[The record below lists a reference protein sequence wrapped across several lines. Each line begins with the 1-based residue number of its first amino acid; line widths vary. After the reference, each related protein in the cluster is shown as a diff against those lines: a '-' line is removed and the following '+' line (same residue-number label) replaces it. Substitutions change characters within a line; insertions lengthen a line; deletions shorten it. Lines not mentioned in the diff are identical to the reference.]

1 MGSLL
6 IVETSADPAPAL
18 EVFERQDLTAPA
30 IHSVG
35 GFDIYLY
42 PPLGGGA
49 PITVASQ
56 TGGFA
61 AAAGVLLYRGRGG
74 QAALA
79 DLLADWRGGGIDE
92 GALMGGFA
100 AVVQAGGDTALFTD
114 RMGNQQLY
122 AAPSARAWSTSF
134 LALARLCGRRHLNTQ
149 AAYEYVF
156 QGTTYGQDT
165 LLDEVVQLAPDTCH
179 PLTPGRTA
187 VPRPLRLP
195 DRPSARPFED
205 LRHQVSAT
213 LDAVFD
219 ALTAEGAPPVDT
231 ALSGGYDSR
240 LILALLRARGV
251 TPELHVYGAAS
262 DPDVIV
268 AKAVAAAEGLAIKH
282 IDKAAIDRPDPDA
295 LPEIVARNF
304 HVFDGYPTDGIVDWG
319 IDLATRLERC
329 REGRVALNGGG
340 GEIFRNFFYLPDRPL
355 TSRQLLWTF
364 YTQFDPRVAAAPF
377 STRRYHDRLGEKLK
391 ASLGAAAEP
400 LSRTQVELAYPL
412 FRCRF
417 WTSRNTS
424 NNLRLGPAMMPFLQP
439 DVVAAAAGVPLR
451 FKTHG
456 AFEAALIAA
465 ADPALAAHPSAYGF
479 APVERPPWR
488 KRLATGL
495 TLARPTTLRR
505 FSYRVQHRMR
515 GPIGDP
521 LLADGAIARVLSH
534 GWDTVRPLF
543 RPEACRDGAQLKR
556 MATLAYLM
564 ETLDVS
570 AGGSRVD

>member
-6 IVETSADPAPAL
+6 IIDAQADPAPAL
-18 EVFERQDLTAPA
+18 QVFERQGLAPPKV
-30 IHSVG
+30 HSGG

-42 PPLGGGA
+42 PPLGGGE
-49 PITVASQ
+49 PITVVSQ
-56 TGGFA
+56 SGDFA
-61 AAAGVLLYRGRGG
+61 AAVGVLFYRGRGG
-74 QAALA
+74 RAALA
-79 DLLADWRGGGIDE
+79 DLLADWHAGGIDE
-92 GALMGGFA
+92 GAVMGGFA
-100 AVVQAGGDTALFTD
+100 AVVQAGGETALFTD
-114 RMGNQQLY
+114 RMGNQQVY
-122 AAPSARAWSTSF
+122 AAPSVRAWSTSF
-134 LALARLCGRRHLNTQ
+134 LALARLSNRRHLNSQ

-165 LLDEVVQLAPDTCH
+165 LLDEVVQLDPGAHH
-179 PLTPGRTA
+179 PLAPGRTA
-187 VPRPLRLP
+187 VPRPLPLP
-195 DRPSARPFED
+195 DRPSTRPFKD
-205 LRHQVSAT
+205 LRRQVSAT
-213 LDAVFD
+213 LDTVFD
-219 ALTAEGAPPVDT
+219 ALTADGAPPVDT

-268 AKAVAAAEGLAIKH
+268 AKAVAAAEGLSIKH

-304 HVFDGYPTDGIVDWG
+304 HVFDGCPTDGIIDWG
-319 IDLATRLERC
+319 IDLTTRLERC

-340 GEIFRNFFYLPDRPL
+340 GEIFRNFFYLPNRPL
-355 TSRQLLWTF
+355 TSRQLLWSF
-364 YTQFDPRVAAAPF
+364 YTQFDPRVAAASF
-377 STRRYHDRLGEKLK
+377 SAKRYHDRLGEKLK
-391 ASLGAAAEP
+391 ASLGAESEP

-417 WTSRNTS
+417 WTSRNTA

-439 DVVAAAAGVPLR
+439 DVVAVAAGVPLR

-456 AFEAALIAA
+456 EFEAALIAA

-479 APVERPPWR
+479 APAERPPWR

-505 FSYRVQHRMR
+505 FSYRIQHRMR
-515 GPIGDP
+515 GPANDP
-521 LLADGAIARVLSH
+521 LLADGAIATVLSH

-543 RPEACRDGAQLKR
+543 RPDACRDGAQLKR

-570 AGGSRVD
+570 LGDADR